1 MQNPFQLEFKPLIS
15 TRNSR
20 YFRLG
25 GVFLDSDRGTSKW
38 FETVSTDYDPLY
50 ENLQR
55 QKGPRRDRQK
65 TSALYFLLWL
75 FQVLNPSQ
83 WQSLHSKT
91 IKTNTIIVYG
101 SNMCSK
107 GPHGTL
113 WAIHFWGLHCKS
125 VTDPRWGNEYCG
137 SLALCQIFFIQSDHV
152 WNQSY
157 RPQEY
162 KHQPLSWWRG
172 LAFMW
177 SS

>member
-83 WQSLHSKT
+83 WQSLHSRT
-91 IKTNTIIVYG
+91 IKTNTLLSMDPICVQRGATWHIMGDPLLRSALQERHWPKMG
-101 SNMCSK
+101 SWIFWQPYTLPNIFHSK
-107 GPHGTL
+107 WSCL
-113 WAIHFWGLHCKS
+113 KS
-125 VTDPRWGNEYCG
+125 ILQTSGV
-137 SLALCQIFFIQSDHV
+137 
-152 WNQSY
+152 
-157 RPQEY
+157 
-162 KHQPLSWWRG
+162 
-172 LAFMW
+172 
-177 SS
+177 